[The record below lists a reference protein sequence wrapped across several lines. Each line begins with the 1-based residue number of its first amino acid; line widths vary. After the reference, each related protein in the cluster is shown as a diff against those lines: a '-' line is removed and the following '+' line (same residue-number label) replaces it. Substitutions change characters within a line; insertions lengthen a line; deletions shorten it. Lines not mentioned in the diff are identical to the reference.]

1 MNYTVTEDQATG
13 LFIVADELGEFDRVD
28 SEEMGWDIVR
38 MLRRTGGAKRDC
50 IPPGGND
57 RRHGI

>member
-13 LFIVADELGEFDRVD
+13 LFIVADESGELDRVD

-38 MLRRTGGAKRDC
+38 NETAFRRAEMTADMEFEEMR
-50 IPPGGND
+50 
-57 RRHGI
+57 